1 MKGQSAIEY
10 LTTYGWMLIVVS
22 VAGGTVYTTVDVSCN
37 RESTGFYSESLSV
50 ENFGV
55 NQDNSLALSL
65 ENNDFNE
72 MTLQAVNITS
82 DDTSRYVNLSKNVS
96 AGESVQASVP
106 GYELSD
112 GCYEYDVT
120 MIYDRG
126 PLEGQ
131 KIQGTLRAPIAA
143 VDLSLPTAPT
153 NLNLYP

>member
-22 VAGGTVYTTVDVSCN
+22 VAGGTVYTTMDVSCTSQ
-37 RESTGFYSESLSV
+37 STGFYSEALAV

-55 NQDNSLALSL
+55 SQDNALAVSVR
-65 ENNDFNE
+65 NNDYSE
-72 MTLQAVNITS
+72 MTLQGLNVTA
-82 DDTSRYVNLSKNVS
+82 DGDSRYVNLSKEVS

-112 GCYEYDVT
+112 ACYEYDVV
-120 MIYDRG
+120 MVYDRG

-131 KIQGTLRAPIAA
+131 KLQGTLRAPISAM
-143 VDLSLPTAPT
+143 DLSVPGAPN

>member
-131 KIQGTLRAPIAA
+131 KIQGTLKAPIAA
-143 VDLSLPTAPT
+143 MDLSLPTAPT